1 MEWMFPTR
9 EKNKERE
16 RERQRQSGVS
26 RVAGVCRLC
35 TAAQRQAKE
44 KRGRWW
50 MRVPS
55 APSLLWKDLSAKLM
69 TNEQATLI
77 PFSFLSPR
85 FFPTYFYSSFYL
97 IFFYLIIRFRSA
109 LAIVLFRFFWSCL
122 INFLRF
128 PFFSIWFGLVWS
140 LYFDCGHVFLI
151 RIKHE
156 TFLPLLLLNFIQV
169 HTLILSWHKF
179 IDRKRC

>member
-77 PFSFLSPR
+77 PFSFLSPH
-85 FFPTYFYSSFYL
+85 FFPTYFHSSFYL
-97 IFFYLIIRFRSA
+97 ILFYLPVWFCSA
-109 LAIVLFRFFWSCL
+109 LPVALFRFFKSYV

-128 PFFSIWFGLVWS
+128 PFFPIWFGLLFFFFLFFRFLFWS
-140 LYFDCGHVFLI
+140 CFFI
-151 RIKHE
+151 RFRKW
-156 TFLPLLLLNFIQV
+156 TF
-169 HTLILSWHKF
+169 
-179 IDRKRC
+179 